1 MSSCSSCTGIFGISS
16 YILTENWTHF
26 KKKTKS
32 LKLQF
37 STTSLAFLPPLFK
50 NLLVLFP
57 FDGCRPMYGDPSLP
71 AENRGGQVA
80 LDVAL
85 LWFEFSEWR
94 QPCPGK
100 NRAWK
105 TILPIGWGWDV
116 FLQGQIHTRCSGC
129 SEFLQTF
136 QVVFPISF
144 TNKWSR
150 TLIIISSRVIPSRIK
165 NDEFDLLLCLHFPY
179 IVMHWMTCVC
189 NYTCWSL
196 RKRNNKHSGYWMH
209 VFCYY
214 HQYLHSYH
222 LFYAYTVSPG

>member
-1 MSSCSSCTGIFGISS
+1 MSSWCSCTGIFGISS

-26 KKKTKS
+26 KQQKS

-100 NRAWK
+100 NRDWK
-105 TILPIGWGWDV
+105 TIFPIGWGWD
-116 FLQGQIHTRCSGC
+116 FFQGRMLLTRIVVCMFCVITINTCINTTCSM
-129 SEFLQTF
+129 
-136 QVVFPISF
+136 PI
-144 TNKWSR
+144 R
-150 TLIIISSRVIPSRIK
+150 
-165 NDEFDLLLCLHFPY
+165 
-179 IVMHWMTCVC
+179 
-189 NYTCWSL
+189 
-196 RKRNNKHSGYWMH
+196 
-209 VFCYY
+209 
-214 HQYLHSYH
+214 YH
-222 LFYAYTVSPG
+222 LARPQHTFLWDHPCLTLDLGKIYRKVHSFPKDPCMVYFSYIWLIFDGKCRYTTIPFPWIHWDY